1 MSTILIAAPEH
12 LQALKEREDFSDAQ
26 TFSDSEALRA
36 LEVITRKRP
45 QVVAL
50 ERLFAATTRGA
61 ALINRIKADPKLA
74 SCEIRIVAHDSE
86 YARVPGARPDSETD
100 GAAGAVA
107 VAAPAPASAPL
118 DQTGTRRSPRFPIVD
133 GVEVMVDGNTATLIN
148 LSLVGAQVVSPTIL
162 KPNQRL
168 RIALVEGRRRSS
180 LRRRDH
186 STAPASS
193 SSTPSPTPS
202 RSSATT
208 KRSSRNQ
215 ASCFENQL
223 RMIVS
228 SRTIVSDRSDPVEM
242 MAHGG
247 SVHVTVDACPDT
259 TFVGRVSKISNSARL
274 TSTSTQSGSTDK
286 AVD

>member
-1 MSTILIAAPEH
+1 VSTILIAAPEH

-86 YARVPGARPDSETD
+86 YSRMPGTHPDSEAD
-100 GAAGAVA
+100 GAARSVA
-107 VAAPAPASAPL
+107 VAAPAPVAAPL
-118 DQTGTRRSPRFPIVD
+118 DQTGTRRAPRFPIVD

-168 RIALVEGRRRSS
+168 RIALVEGRRPIRIS
-180 LRRRDH
+180 
-186 STAPASS
+186 AGVAWAS
-193 SSTPSPTPS
+193 
-202 RSSATT
+202 
-208 KRSSRNQ
+208 
-215 ASCFENQL
+215 FELAKAGPQY
-223 RMIVS
+223 RAGIEFF
-228 SRTIVSDRSDPVEM
+228 DAEPDAVENFC
-242 MAHGG
+242 
-247 SVHVTVDACPDT
+247 DA
-259 TFVGRVSKISNSARL
+259 KKK
-274 TSTSTQSGSTDK
+274 QS
-286 AVD
+286 